1 MRKKSFNL
9 LFTFITCLVVI
20 SSVEITYAQGP
31 DFTAVVASDKVAQN
45 TVFDITFELRNAQ
58 GGNFQPPAFEN
69 FKIVAGPSTSSS
81 TMIMNGQMS
90 QSISWSYSL
99 LAIQVGKF
107 TIGPAK
113 VAAGRKLLSTKPLTI
128 EVVKSKANAG
138 SGITATGRENVLL
151 VASLDSTSYYP
162 GQQIILQY
170 KLLFNQN
177 VQSVNVLSEDD
188 YADFFIQNFGNFN
201 RQSTMENVNG
211 VHYTS
216 RVMKALALF
225 AHQSGTY
232 TIDPMIMDVGLEAPF
247 SEQRGFFSMRSMDVA
262 KASSAPLTVHILP
275 LPPGAPPTF
284 SGAVG
289 KYIIKGTPGQTD
301 ITTDDAFT
309 ITVEITGDG
318 DGKRWDPPAPVIDG
332 DFEIYD
338 PRIVEDKMTD
348 DKDHITHHRTIEYQM
363 IPREPG
369 HYKVVIPLIYFNPKT
384 LKYETARSDTVKLNV
399 TQGLNNGKKTTIAA
413 EPEVP
418 LQLRKV
424 RNITTD
430 DRFWMSIPHL
440 FLFGLILSGSCWG
453 MFVSYK
459 RKREDAIPAEE
470 KIRIAAVR
478 YARLQLDI
486 LQTSSPNISD
496 KEFFERATEIFYKF
510 LSDKLSIPP
519 SDLDQG
525 KLQFYLDK
533 SAVTDSVKS
542 AVSKFFDQ
550 CLSVRYGAIP
560 GGKSRD
566 QMQAEIRDFIA
577 VL

>member
-1 MRKKSFNL
+1 ME
-9 LFTFITCLVVI
+9 
-20 SSVEITYAQGP
+20 SSLAQDP
-31 DFTAVVASDKVAQN
+31 VFAAAVASDKVAQN

-58 GGNFQPPAFEN
+58 GGNFQPPTFEN
-69 FKIVAGPSTSSS
+69 FKVVAGPSTSSS

-90 QSISWSYSL
+90 QSMSWSYSL
-99 LAIQVGKF
+99 LATHEGTF
-107 TIGPAK
+107 TIGSAK
-113 VAAGRKLLSTKPLTI
+113 VAAGRKLLSTRPLTI
-128 EVVKSKANAG
+128 EVVKAKPNTG
-138 SGITATGRENVLL
+138 SGIAATGKENVLL

-201 RQSTMENVNG
+201 RQSTMENIRG

-216 RVMKALALF
+216 RVMKAVALF

-232 TIDPMIMDVGLEAPF
+232 TIEPMIMDVGLEAPF
-247 SEQRGFFSMRSMDVA
+247 SEQRGFFSMRSMDVV
-262 KASSAPLTVHILP
+262 KAASEPLTVKILP
-275 LPPGAPPTF
+275 LPPGAPAAF

-289 KYIIKGTPGQTD
+289 QYSVKGTPGQTE

-309 ITVEITGDG
+309 ITVQITGDG
-318 DGKRWDPPAPVIDG
+318 DGKRWDPPAPVVDG

-348 DKDHITHHRTIEYQM
+348 DQDHITHHRTIEYQM
-363 IPREPG
+363 IPRAPG
-369 HYKVVIPLIYFNPKT
+369 HYKVVIPLIYFNPRT
-384 LKYETARSDTVKLNV
+384 LKYQTASTDTIKLNV
-399 TQGLNNGKKTTIAA
+399 TQGTSGGKNITVAA
-413 EPEVP
+413 VPETP
-418 LQLRKV
+418 NQLRKI
-424 RNITTD
+424 RNIMTD
-430 DRFWMSIPHL
+430 DRFWTSIPHL
-440 FLFGLILSGSCWG
+440 FLFGLLLSGSCWG
-453 MFVSYK
+453 MIVSFR
-459 RKREDAIPAEE
+459 RKREDAIPADE

-478 YARLQLDI
+478 NARHQIDALQN
-486 LQTSSPNISD
+486 SSSNISD
-496 KEFFERATEIFYKF
+496 KEFFERATELFYKF
-510 LSDKLSIPP
+510 LCDKLSIPP

-533 SAVTDSVKS
+533 NGVPDSVKTS
-542 AVSKFFDQ
+542 VSKFFEQ

-566 QMQAEIRDFIA
+566 QMLAEIRNFID

>member
-1 MRKKSFNL
+1 MRKKSSNL
-9 LFTFITCLVVI
+9 LFAFLTCLVVFCC
-20 SSVEITYAQGP
+20 VENSRAQDP
-31 DFTAVVASDKVAQN
+31 VFAAAVASDKVAQN

-58 GGNFQPPAFEN
+58 GGNFQPPTFEN
-69 FKIVAGPSTSSS
+69 FKVVAGPSTSSS

-90 QSISWSYSL
+90 QSMSWSYSL
-99 LAIQVGKF
+99 LAVQVGKF

-113 VAAGRKLLSTKPLTI
+113 VAAGRKQLSTKPLTI
-128 EVVKSKANAG
+128 EVVKSKVNPG

-188 YADFFIQNFGNFN
+188 YADFFVQNFGNFN
-201 RQSTMENVNG
+201 RQSTMENIKG

-216 RVMKALALF
+216 RVMKAVALF

-262 KASSAPLTVHILP
+262 KAASAPLTVHILP

-289 KYIIKGTPGQTD
+289 KYSIKGSSGQTN

-318 DGKRWDPPAPVIDG
+318 DGKRWDPPAPVVDG

-338 PRIVEDKMTD
+338 PRIVTDNMTD
-348 DKDHITHHRTIEYQM
+348 DQDHITHHRTIEYQM

-369 HYKVVIPLIYFNPKT
+369 QFKVVIPLIYFNPRT
-384 LKYETARSDTVKLNV
+384 LKYETASTDTITLNV
-399 TQGLNNGKKTTIAA
+399 KQGTNNGKQTMITAA
-413 EPEVP
+413 PETPQQV
-418 LQLRKV
+418 RKV
-424 RNITTD
+424 RNVTTD
-430 DRFWMSIPHL
+430 DRFWQSIPHL
-440 FLFGLILSGSCWG
+440 FLFGLILSGSFWG

-459 RKREDAIPAEE
+459 RRRDDAIPADE
-470 KIRIAAVR
+470 KIRVAAVR
-478 YARLQLDI
+478 NARLQI
-486 LQTSSPNISD
+486 EALQVSSSVLSD
-496 KEFFERATEIFYKF
+496 KEFFERATELFYKF

-533 SAVTDSVKS
+533 NGVAESVKS
-542 AVSKFFDQ
+542 DVTTFFEQ

-566 QMQAEIRDFIA
+566 EMLTAIRNFVDM
-577 VL
+577 L

>member
-9 LFTFITCLVVI
+9 LFAYLTCLVVFCC
-20 SSVEITYAQGP
+20 VENSLAQDP
-31 DFTAVVASDKVAQN
+31 VFAAAVASDKVAQN

-58 GGNFQPPAFEN
+58 GGNFQPPTFEN
-69 FKIVAGPSTSSS
+69 FKVVAGPSTSSS

-113 VAAGRKLLSTKPLTI
+113 VAAGRKLLSTKPVTI
-128 EVVKSKANAG
+128 EVVKSKVNSG
-138 SGITATGRENVLL
+138 SGITATGKENVLL

-201 RQSTMENVNG
+201 RQSTMENVKG

-216 RVMKALALF
+216 RVMKAVALF

-247 SEQRGFFSMRSMDVA
+247 SEQRGFFSMRSMDVT

-289 KYIIKGTPGQTD
+289 KYTIKGTPGQTD
-301 ITTDDAFT
+301 MTTDDAFT

-318 DGKRWDPPAPVIDG
+318 DGKRWDPPAPVVDG

-348 DKDHITHHRTIEYQM
+348 DQDHITHHRTIEYQM
-363 IPREPG
+363 IPSVPG

-384 LKYETARSDTVKLNV
+384 LKYETASSDTIKLNV
-399 TQGLNNGKKTTIAA
+399 TQGTNSGKKTTIAA
-413 EPEVP
+413 APEAP
-418 LQLRKV
+418 PQLRKV
-424 RNITTD
+424 RNIITD
-430 DRFWMSIPHL
+430 DRFWQSIPHL
-440 FLFGLILSGSCWG
+440 FLFGLILSGSFWG
-453 MFVSYK
+453 MFVTYK
-459 RKREDAIPAEE
+459 RRREDAIPEDE
-470 KIRIAAVR
+470 KLRIAAVR
-478 YARLQLDI
+478 NARLQTDA
-486 LQTSSPNISD
+486 LQMSSSNTSD

-510 LSDKLSIPP
+510 LADKLSIPL

-533 SAVTDSVKS
+533 SGVADAVKTDVT
-542 AVSKFFDQ
+542 KFFEQ

-566 QMQAEIRDFIA
+566 QMLTAIRNFVE

>member
-9 LFTFITCLVVI
+9 LFAYLTCLVVFCC
-20 SSVEITYAQGP
+20 VENSHAQDP
-31 DFTAVVASDKVAQN
+31 VFAAAVASDKVAQN

-58 GGNFQPPAFEN
+58 GGNFQPPTFEN
-69 FKIVAGPSTSSS
+69 FKVVAGPSTSSS

-99 LAIQVGKF
+99 LAVQVGKF
-107 TIGPAK
+107 TIGSAK
-113 VAAGRKLLSTKPLTI
+113 VAAGRKQLSTRPLTI
-128 EVVKSKANAG
+128 EVVKSKTNSG
-138 SGITATGRENVLL
+138 SGITATGKENVLL
-151 VASLDSTSYYP
+151 VASLDTTSYYP

-216 RVMKALALF
+216 RVIKAIALF

-247 SEQRGFFSMRSMDVA
+247 PEQRGFFSMRSMDVT

-275 LPPGAPPTF
+275 LPPGAPSAF

-289 KYIIKGTPGQTD
+289 HYSVKGSPGQTD

-309 ITVEITGDG
+309 ISVEIKGDG
-318 DGKRWDPPAPVIDG
+318 DGKRWDPPTPVADG

-338 PRIVEDKMTD
+338 PRIIEDKMTD
-348 DKDHITHHRTIEYQM
+348 DQDHITHHRTIEYQM

-369 HYKVVIPLIYFNPKT
+369 HYKVVVPLIYFNPRT
-384 LKYETARSDTVKLNV
+384 LKYETASTDTVRLNV
-399 TQGLNNGKKTTIAA
+399 TQGANSGKKTTITAA
-413 EPEVP
+413 PEIP
-418 LQLRKV
+418 NQLRKI

-440 FLFGLILSGSCWG
+440 FLFGLILSGSFWG
-453 MFVSYK
+453 MFVSFK
-459 RKREDAIPAEE
+459 RKREDAIPEDE

-478 YARLQLDI
+478 NARLQIDA
-486 LQTSSPNISD
+486 LQMSSSNFSD
-496 KEFFERATEIFYKF
+496 KEFFERATELFYKF

-519 SDLDQG
+519 SELDQG

-533 SAVTDSVKS
+533 SGVADLVKTRVSV
-542 AVSKFFDQ
+542 FFEQ

-560 GGKSRD
+560 GGKSRE
-566 QMQAEIRDFIA
+566 QMLMEIRSFVD

>member
-9 LFTFITCLVVI
+9 LFAFFTCLVFI
-20 SSVEITYAQGP
+20 CCVENSFAQDP
-31 DFTAVVASDKVAQN
+31 VFAAAVANDKVAQN
-45 TVFDITFELRNAQ
+45 SVFDITFELRNAQ
-58 GGNFQPPAFEN
+58 GGNFQPPTFEN

-90 QSISWSYSL
+90 QSMSWSYSL
-99 LAIQVGKF
+99 LATQVGNF

-128 EVVKSKANAG
+128 EVVKSKANPG
-138 SGITATGRENVLL
+138 SGITATGKENVLL

-201 RQSTMENVNG
+201 RQSAMENVNG

-216 RVMKALALF
+216 RVMKAVALF

-232 TIDPMIMDVGLEAPF
+232 RIAPMIMDVGIEAPF
-247 SEQRGFFSMRSMDVA
+247 PEQRGFFSMRSMDMA
-262 KASSAPLTVHILP
+262 KAASAPLTVHILP
-275 LPPGAPPTF
+275 LPPGAPSAF

-289 KYIIKGTPGQTD
+289 QYTVKGSPGQTD
-301 ITTDDAFT
+301 LSTDDAFT
-309 ITVEITGDG
+309 ISVEIKGDG
-318 DGKRWDPPAPVIDG
+318 DGKRWDPPAPVVDG

-338 PRIVEDKMTD
+338 PRITEDKMTED
-348 DKDHITHHRTIEYQM
+348 QDHITHHRTIEYQM

-369 HYKVVIPLIYFNPKT
+369 HYKVVIPLIYFNPRT
-384 LKYETARSDTVKLNV
+384 LKYETASTDTVRLNV
-399 TQGLNNGKKTTIAA
+399 TKGVNSGQKTTITTA
-413 EPEVP
+413 PEIP
-418 LQLRKV
+418 NQLRKI
-424 RNITTD
+424 RNIATD

-440 FLFGLILSGSCWG
+440 FLFGLILSGSFWG
-453 MFVSYK
+453 MFVSFK
-459 RKREDAIPAEE
+459 RKREDAIPADE

-478 YARLQLDI
+478 NALLQIDA
-486 LQTSSPNISD
+486 LQMSSSNISD
-496 KEFFERATEIFYKF
+496 KEFFERATELFYKF

-525 KLQFYLDK
+525 KLRYYLDNSDVVDSEK
-533 SAVTDSVKS
+533 LRVSA
-542 AVSKFFDQ
+542 FFEQ

-560 GGKSRD
+560 GGKSRE
-566 QMQAEIRDFIA
+566 QMLSEIRSFVD